1 MIGVLAGS
9 IRQPCH
15 SKALL
20 VTSAPGSMPDAATA
34 GAGWL
39 CTAGATPPGSREGNE
54 GLITKQ
60 TFFPKLTETHENI
73 RKT

>member
-1 MIGVLAGS
+1 
-9 IRQPCH
+9 
-15 SKALL
+15 
-20 VTSAPGSMPDAATA
+20 MPDAATA